1 MNIGAKILWGDL
13 SEGAKEGNF
22 RLDLAGEENFDMS
35 GAKNFRRVAR
45 GGLKISGISGTG
57 IYMQKV
63 GWAEKN

>member
-1 MNIGAKILWGDL
+1 MFTCREWAQGDWIRAFLMNIGAKILWGDL

-45 GGLKISGISGTG
+45 GG
-57 IYMQKV
+57 
-63 GWAEKN
+63 